1 MRSAFR
7 AIVTSLLL
15 VLMCNGVA
23 HAAKRPNVLMVGP
36 PGSGKTML
44 AKRIPSILPNLTGAE
59 SIETTQVYS
68 VLGRLPSN
76 ASLMAHRPFRSH
88 EPVSVWFQESP
99 KEAVHMP

>member
-59 SIETTQVYS
+59 SRGS
-68 VLGRLPSN
+68 FD
-76 ASLMAHRPFRSH
+76 RPMEFERKRYNY
-88 EPVSVWFQESP
+88 FY
-99 KEAVHMP
+99 